1 MMNPGDLETLRH
13 QDVSA
18 DIPHELKRL
27 IRRLLSVDPEKRPS
41 CQEILSRIA
50 NLRPSNSS
58 PSPSIGLKDIPPNH
72 SSSPSIDHHHR
83 HPNVW
88 CPPEYMVSTN
98 NMVSNEPSVLDYGSS
113 KIEPLAMDED
123 RPLSAD
129 DPPPPQPPPS
139 EKDDRMDIDDE
150 EDNDADSTSAN
161 KSKTTNHY
169 PGRRAGIKK
178 RRMSNNDHHQST
190 TPLLLG
196 GNESTSSS
204 KMSIDH
210 TGPVH
215 KGDSILVAVK
225 TATAIFK
232 VCCSTI
238 ASLFEP
244 AIDSFK
250 NRSPL
255 VPIHVIH
262 MRLCRWYSIL
272 LSLWHYLISGGMYE
286 FREGRQ

>member
-1 MMNPGDLETLRH
+1 MLNLTLCFSVEFPKSRFDIYNDYDETMMNPGDLETLRH

-58 PSPSIGLKDIPPNH
+58 SSSIGLQDIPPVNH
-72 SSSPSIDHHHR
+72 SPSPAIDHHHHHR

-88 CPPEYMVSTN
+88 GPPEYMVSTN

-129 DPPPPQPPPS
+129 DPPPPPPQPPRS
-139 EKDDRMDIDDE
+139 QNDDRMDIDDD
-150 EDNDADSTSAN
+150 EDDNNDDDPTSAN
-161 KSKTTNHY
+161 NTNHY
-169 PGRRAGIKK
+169 PGRRGGIKK
-178 RRMSNNDHHQST
+178 RRMSNDHQQST

-196 GNESTSSS
+196 ANDPTSSS
-204 KMSIDH
+204 KMSIDN

-232 VCCSTI
+232 V
-238 ASLFEP
+238 
-244 AIDSFK
+244 
-250 NRSPL
+250 
-255 VPIHVIH
+255 
-262 MRLCRWYSIL
+262 
-272 LSLWHYLISGGMYE
+272 
-286 FREGRQ
+286 

>member
-58 PSPSIGLKDIPPNH
+58 PSSSIGLQDIPPNH
-72 SSSPSIDHHHR
+72 SSSPSTDHHHR

-88 CPPEYMVSTN
+88 CPPEYMVSTD
-98 NMVSNEPSVLDYGSS
+98 EPSVLDYGSS

-139 EKDDRMDIDDE
+139 QKDDRMDIDDE
-150 EDNDADSTSAN
+150 DEDGDPTFAN
-161 KSKTTNHY
+161 KTKTTNHY

-178 RRMSNNDHHQST
+178 RRMSGNDHQQPT

-196 GNESTSSS
+196 GNASTSSS

-210 TGPVH
+210 TGPMH

-232 VCCSTI
+232 VCYSSI
-238 ASLFEP
+238 ASLL
-244 AIDSFK
+244 S
-250 NRSPL
+250 RQL
-255 VPIHVIH
+255 
-262 MRLCRWYSIL
+262 IL
-272 LSLWHYLISGGMYE
+272 LKTGRLLYLSMSSICAYAGGTLSYYPY
-286 FREGRQ
+286 GIT